1 MAAVAVTSS
10 LVIGFAALAVDM
22 GVFYN
27 TRVEAQRSADAA
39 ALAGAWTLLSDER
52 VKGPGGVESVMY
64 DSRHTANEL
73 AGLNHVFK
81 RSPQMDL
88 NLANNPDGDIVLGRL
103 INLQD
108 RSEQLATGVPGDE
121 YNAVS
126 VLVRLDDVR
135 NGPVPFFFGQIFG
148 LRNKNIS
155 ARAVAAA
162 QNNITGFRVTPTSGN
177 ANLMPFTIHIDAWN
191 GLLAG
196 TLTSGD
202 DFRYD
207 PETGEALPGPDGI
220 NELNMYP
227 GAGTSQLPPGNFGTV
242 NIGDQNNSTADLR
255 RQILEG
261 ISAEDLAY
269 HGGELTFNENGKLYL
284 SGDPGLSA
292 AIKTDLEAI
301 KGQPR
306 TILLFTEVAG
316 PGNNAIYTIVGFAG
330 IRVVDVHLTGSMK
343 SKAVCIQPAVS
354 VDPTAVPAASDTFH
368 PSYFVYC
375 PPTLVR

>member
-1 MAAVAVTSS
+1 
-10 LVIGFAALAVDM
+10 
-22 GVFYN
+22 
-27 TRVEAQRSADAA
+27 
-39 ALAGAWTLLSDER
+39 
-52 VKGPGGVESVMY
+52 MY
-64 DSRHTANEL
+64 DARHTANDL

-81 RSPQMDL
+81 RSPQLDV
-88 NLANNPDGDIVLGRL
+88 NLANSPDGDIVLGRL
-103 INLQD
+103 TNLQD

-162 QNNITGFRVTPTSGN
+162 QNNISGFRVTPTSGN
-177 ANLMPFTIHIDAWN
+177 ANLMPFTIHVDAWN
-191 GLLAG
+191 SLLAG
-196 TLTSGD
+196 TLTRGD

-207 PETGEALPGPDGI
+207 PETGEVLPGPDGI

-227 GAGTSQLPPGNFGTV
+227 GAPTESDGGGRPKESDNGQLPPGNFGTV
-242 NIGDQNNSTADLR
+242 NIGKQSNSTADLR

-261 ISAEDLAY
+261 ISENDLSY
-269 HGGELTFNENGKLYL
+269 HGGEIVLDEDGKLYL
-284 SGDPGLSA
+284 SGDPGLNA
-292 AIKTDLEAI
+292 AIRRELEQI

-343 SKAVCIQPAVS
+343 SKAVCVQPAVS
-354 VDPTAVPAASDTFH
+354 VDPTAVPATNNNLH
-368 PSYFVYC
+368 PSYFVFC